1 LREIDLECNKT
12 TERKGD
18 KMTAYDAIGLAE
30 GFVEAENEEQVIEAW
45 QFLLD
50 TGLIWQLQ
58 GMFGRQA
65 VSMIEEGIIIVK
77 DADDIADTLFI

>member
-1 LREIDLECNKT
+1 
-12 TERKGD
+12 
-18 KMTAYDAIGLAE
+18 MTVYDAIGLAE

>member
-1 LREIDLECNKT
+1 
-12 TERKGD
+12 
-18 KMTAYDAIGLAE
+18 MTVYDAIGLAE
-30 GFVEAENEEQVIEAW
+30 GFVEAESEEQVIEAW

>member
-1 LREIDLECNKT
+1 
-12 TERKGD
+12 
-18 KMTAYDAIGLAE
+18 MTAYDAIGLAE